1 MDLKKIVAISGR
13 SGLFEIIAQTRGG
26 IVAQSL
32 VDGKRISSGITQ
44 KLSVLG
50 DIQIYSLQGEV
61 PLSTVFEKIF
71 KYEEGAPSRIIPKA
85 PTLELEAY
93 FFEVFDT
100 YDESRVYAS
109 DIKKI
114 IQWYNILLTRNWKPD
129 SKATSDKKEKA
140 ASKKENPKTDQTG

>member
-32 VDGKRISSGITQ
+32 VDGNRVSSRITQ

-61 PLSTVFEKIF
+61 PLITVFEKIF
-71 KYEEGAPSRIIPKA
+71 KYEKGAPSRIIPKA
-85 PTLELEAY
+85 SALELEAY
-93 FFEVFDT
+93 FFEVFDA
-100 YDESRVYAS
+100 YDESRVYVS

-114 IQWYNILLTRNWKPD
+114 IQWYNILLTKNWKPN
-129 SKATSDKKEKA
+129 SKAASHRKEKTT
-140 ASKKENPKTDQTG
+140 SKKENQKINQTR

>member
-32 VDGKRISSGITQ
+32 VDGKRVSSGITQ

-50 DIQIYSLQGEV
+50 DIQIYSLQAEV
-61 PLSTVFEKIF
+61 PLSTVFEKIY
-71 KYEEGAPSRIIPKA
+71 KYEEGAPSRIIPNA
-85 PTLELEAY
+85 PNLELEAY

-114 IQWYNILLTRNWKPD
+114 IHVNTLLVDQLTLM
-129 SKATSDKKEKA
+129 SKSFIF
-140 ASKKENPKTDQTG
+140 PPL